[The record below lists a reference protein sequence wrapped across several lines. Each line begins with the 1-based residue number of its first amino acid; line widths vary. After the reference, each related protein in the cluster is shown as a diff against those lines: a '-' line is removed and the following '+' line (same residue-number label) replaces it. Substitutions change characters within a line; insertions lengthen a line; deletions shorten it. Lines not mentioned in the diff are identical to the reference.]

1 MLEVAE
7 DAEHARV
14 EPKVR
19 VLLDF
24 ASKLS
29 REPAAI
35 TRADWDGL
43 LTAGW
48 TRQQSIEA
56 IHIVGLFEYLNRVA
70 DGFGMEARGT
80 DTPFLLEHLHQR
92 PHRGNGIEPASGYLS

>member
-7 DAEHARV
+7 DPQHASV
-14 EPKVR
+14 ETKVR

-29 REPAAI
+29 REPAGI

-43 LTAGW
+43 LASGW
-48 TRQQSIEA
+48 SRQQAIEA

-70 DGFGMEARGT
+70 DGFGMEAHGA
-80 DTPFLLEHLHQR
+80 DSPFLLEHLHQR
-92 PHRGNGIEPASGYLS
+92 PHRGTDIEAAT

>member
-1 MLEVAE
+1 LVLQVAE
-7 DAEHARV
+7 DPQHATV
-14 EPKVR
+14 EPKVQ

-24 ASKLS
+24 ASMLS

-48 TRQQSIEA
+48 SRQQAIEA

-70 DGFGMEARGT
+70 DGFGMETHGT
-80 DTPFLLEHLHQR
+80 DSPFLLEHLHQR
-92 PHRGNGIEPASGYLS
+92 PHRGSGTEPTK